1 MIIEFYKTESE
12 NNRLEKVLTDKL
24 AIEGKLKSDI
34 DIINPVLL
42 FKDNVL
48 ANYNYCYIPVLNR
61 YYFLDKFEI
70 INNTIHVYLSIDVL
84 MSFKDK
90 IKDLSV
96 VVSASE
102 SSPYY
107 NNFQVGYDIRLNKT
121 VLEFENNF
129 NEDGNIILVALYG
142 DRGTSNIESDIE
154 NKNTQDLTK
163 FISIPRI

>member
-1 MIIEFYKTESE
+1 MVIEFYKTESE
-12 NNRLEKVLTDKL
+12 NNRLEKILTDKL
-24 AIEGKLKSDI
+24 AVEGTLKSDI

-48 ANYNYCYIPVLNR
+48 ANYNYCYIPALNR

-70 INNTIHVYLSIDVL
+70 IQNTIHVYLSIDVL
-84 MSFKDK
+84 MSYKEK
-90 IKDLSV
+90 IKELSV

-107 NNFQVGYDIRLNKT
+107 NNFQVGYDVRLNNT

-129 NEDGNIILVALYG
+129 NENGEIILIALYG
-142 DRGTSNIESDIE
+142 DRGANNVEVDTNGKDEILSSRF
-154 NKNTQDLTK
+154 K
-163 FISIPRI
+163 

>member
-1 MIIEFYKTESE
+1 MVIEFYKTESE
-12 NNRLEKVLTDKL
+12 NNRLEKILTDKL
-24 AIEGKLKSDI
+24 AVEGTLKSDI

-48 ANYNYCYIPVLNR
+48 ANYNYCYIPALNR

-70 INNTIHVYLSIDVL
+70 IQNTIHVYLSIDVL
-84 MSFKDK
+84 MSYKEK
-90 IKDLSV
+90 IKELSV

-107 NNFQVGYDIRLNKT
+107 NNFQVGYDVRLNNT

-129 NEDGNIILVALYG
+129 NENGEIILIALYG
-142 DRGTSNIESDIE
+142 DRGANNVEVDTNGKDEILSSRF
-154 NKNTQDLTK
+154 KWVYL
-163 FISIPRI
+163 